1 MGKVTD
7 CPVKDLIS
15 FAALE
20 NPPWHT
26 TTNAS
31 QRKTVAEMIT
41 GITEYRKRWE
51 QATKENI
58 YSQELI
64 KKVKEQFLVNFIFH
78 VNLEEGHGI
87 STLPETENFLRNCS
101 SQKNLDCSFSIEEQ
115 ETMNLKNA
123 YQNLADKVKREERPC
138 DYGLLEV
145 SLLQETHRLIL
156 HDIPLPR
163 GFTPPGKMSN
173 KPRVTEFRGEIY
185 HYANPED
192 MESAVSNLLDKYNF
206 LFDHC
211 TRDEL
216 KNSNDIYDLFKT
228 CAWMLM
234 ELLDLHPFSDGNG
247 RLCRILCSYSLSK
260 LNPFPTPIYNVWTDS
275 SKGDYIQALVE
286 ARMSPGRHP
295 CALTT
300 MIIECSYYGWEKI
313 FRTLD
318 EETAVNSS
326 TKNNKTASGPD
337 NYLPVPTLKG
347 LHSLDSYKK
356 PLAIVTLPCLANI
369 KMFCC
374 GKFKASNSVFLKP
387 EIFLNV
393 CSGCYY
399 FLCFI
404 FIYLLKFIVFDVVQT
419 FDQTA

>member
-1 MGKVTD
+1 MGKVID

-15 FAALE
+15 FTALE
-20 NPPWHT
+20 NPWHT
-26 TTNAS
+26 TNTS
-31 QRKTVAEMIT
+31 QRKTVEEMIT
-41 GITEYRKRWE
+41 GITEYHKRWE
-51 QATKENI
+51 QAAKENI

-64 KKVKEQFLVNFIFH
+64 KKVKEQFLADFIFH
-78 VNLEEGHGI
+78 VNVEEDHGI
-87 STLPETENFLRNCS
+87 STLRETENFLRNYS
-101 SQKNLDCSFSIEEQ
+101 SPRNLARSFSIEEQ
-115 ETMNLKNA
+115 ETINLKNA

-138 DYGLLEV
+138 DYGLLEA

-156 HDIPLPR
+156 QDVPLPR

-192 MESAVSNLLDKYNF
+192 MESAVSNVLDKYNF

-216 KNSNDIYDLFKT
+216 KNPNGIYDLFKT

-286 ARMSPGRHP
+286 ARLSPGRHP

-300 MIIECSYYGWEKI
+300 MIIECSYYGWQN
-313 FRTLD
+313 FFTTLD
-318 EETAVNSS
+318 KETAVNSS
-326 TKNNKTASGPD
+326 AKNNKTVNGPG
-337 NYLPVPTLKG
+337 NYCLSAPTQKE
-347 LHSLDSYKK
+347 LHSVDSYKN
-356 PLAIVTLPCLANI
+356 PLTLPCLANI

-374 GKFKASNSVFLKP
+374 GRFKTSNSLVS
-387 EIFLNV
+387 NV
-393 CSGCYY
+393 CHGCYY
-399 FLCFI
+399 FLHFI
-404 FIYLLKFIVFDVVQT
+404 FIFILIQVYFV
-419 FDQTA
+419 